1 MAWTSEKDRKNF
13 LIKTSKKYILENFK
27 MIKLIASDMDGT
39 LIFDQKISKENL
51 EAIHAAQKKGIKF
64 AIATGRAYEDV
75 KPFLDQYGLTCECV
89 VLNGGEYRDIAGSI
103 VEGIY
108 IDKSLV
114 TEIISILSECKL
126 AVEIYTN
133 DGYYTTNTEEEILDS
148 MIKRSKIFRPH
159 ITDPN
164 EIYQNALN
172 HPHFVKMK
180 YITNIDEFLKSNV
193 EIGKF
198 ISFADS
204 ADELNGPREKLNKLR
219 GIVVSSSFTT
229 NIEINDSNATKGRIL
244 AKAAARM
251 GINKDEVAILGDG
264 FNDYSMFVEFPNSF
278 AMENAIPEIKEVAK
292 YITASNVEHGVAKA
306 IYRILE
312 R

>member
-1 MAWTSEKDRKNF
+1 
-13 LIKTSKKYILENFK
+13 

-51 EAIHAAQKKGIKF
+51 EAIQVAQEKGIKF
-64 AIATGRAYEDV
+64 AIATGRDYEDV
-75 KPFLDQYGLTCECV
+75 KPFLDKYGLVCECV
-89 VLNGGEYRDIAGSI
+89 VLNGGEYRDVAGTI
-103 VEGIY
+103 VEGSY
-108 IDKSLV
+108 IDKRLV
-114 TEIISILSECKL
+114 TEIISILSEGKL
-126 AVEIYTN
+126 AVEIYAN
-133 DGYYTTNTEEEILDS
+133 DGYYTTNTKEEILNS

-164 EIYQNALN
+164 EIYQNALR

-198 ISFADS
+198 VSFADS
-204 ADELNGPREKLNKLR
+204 ATELNEPWEKLNKLG
-219 GIVVSSSFTT
+219 GIAVSSSFAT

-264 FNDYSMFVEFPNSF
+264 LNDYSMFVEFPNSF

-292 YITASNVEHGVAKA
+292 YITASNSDHGVAKA
-306 IYRILE
+306 IYRILDI
-312 R
+312 

>member
-1 MAWTSEKDRKNF
+1 
-13 LIKTSKKYILENFK
+13 

-114 TEIISILSECKL
+114 TEIMSILSESNL

-133 DGYYTTNTEEEILDS
+133 NGYYTTNTEEEIFDS
-148 MIKRSKIFRPH
+148 MVKRSKIFRPH
-159 ITDPN
+159 ITDSN

-198 ISFADS
+198 ISFADT
-204 ADELNGPREKLNKLR
+204 ANELYGPREKLNKLR

-229 NIEINDSNATKGRIL
+229 NIEINDRYATKGRIL

>member
-1 MAWTSEKDRKNF
+1 
-13 LIKTSKKYILENFK
+13 

-39 LIFDQKISKENL
+39 LLYDQKISKENI
-51 EAIHAAQKKGIKF
+51 EAIHTAQKKGIKF

-75 KPFLDQYGLTCECV
+75 KPFLDEYGLTCECV
-89 VLNGGEYRDIAGSI
+89 VLNGGEYRDSAGAI

-114 TEIISILSECKL
+114 TEIVSILSEDNL
-126 AVEIYTN
+126 AVELYTN
-133 DGYYTTNTEEEILDS
+133 DGFYTTNTEKEILDS
-148 MIKRSKIFRPH
+148 MVKRSKIFRPH
-159 ITDPN
+159 LIDPN
-164 EIYQNALN
+164 EIYQNALH

-180 YITNIDEFLKSNV
+180 YITNVDEFLKSNV

-204 ADELNGPREKLNKLR
+204 ADELQRPREKLNKLE
-219 GIVVSSSFTT
+219 GIAVSASFTT
-229 NIEINDSNATKGRIL
+229 NIEINDRYATKGRIL

-251 GINKDEVAILGDG
+251 GIKKDEVAILGDG
-264 FNDYSMFVEFPNSF
+264 FNDYSMFVEFPNSY
-278 AMENAIPEIKEVAK
+278 AMENAIPEIKEISK

-306 IYRILE
+306 IYRMLGC
-312 R
+312 

>member
-1 MAWTSEKDRKNF
+1 
-13 LIKTSKKYILENFK
+13 

-39 LIFDQKISKENL
+39 LIFNQKISRENI

-64 AIATGRAYEDV
+64 AIATGRPYEDV
-75 KPFLDQYGLTCECV
+75 KPYLDEYGLTCECV

-114 TEIISILSECKL
+114 TEIVSILSEYNL
-126 AVEIYTN
+126 AVEIYAN
-133 DGYYTTNTEEEILDS
+133 DGFYTTNTEEEILGS
-148 MIKRSKIFRPH
+148 MVKRSKIFRPQ
-159 ITDPN
+159 ITEPK
-164 EIYQNALN
+164 EIYRNALQ

-204 ADELNGPREKLNKLR
+204 ADELNGPRERLNKLE
-219 GIVVSSSFTT
+219 GIAVSASFTT
-229 NIEINDSNATKGRIL
+229 NIEINDKYATKGRIL
-244 AKAAARM
+244 AKAAVRM
-251 GINKDEVAILGDG
+251 GINKEEVAILGDG

-278 AMENAIPEIKEVAK
+278 AMENAVPEIKEVAK
-292 YITASNVEHGVAKA
+292 YITASNGEHGVAKA

-312 R
+312 RQ

>member
-1 MAWTSEKDRKNF
+1 
-13 LIKTSKKYILENFK
+13 

-39 LIFDQKISKENL
+39 LIFDQKISRENL
-51 EAIHAAQKKGIKF
+51 EAIQTAQNQGIKF

-75 KPFLDQYGLTCECV
+75 KPFLKKYGLTCECV
-89 VLNGGEYRDIAGSI
+89 VLNGGEYRDSAGTI
-103 VEGIY
+103 VEGVY
-108 IDKSLV
+108 IDKRLAA
-114 TEIISILSECKL
+114 EIIRIISEYNL

-133 DGYYTTNTEEEILDS
+133 NGYYTTNTREEILDS
-148 MIKRSKIFRPH
+148 MIKRSKIFRPN

-164 EIYQNALN
+164 EIYQVALKN
-172 HPHFVKMK
+172 PHFVKMK
-180 YITNIDEFLKSNV
+180 YITNIDEFLNSNV

-204 ADELNGPREKLNKLR
+204 ADELNGPRGKLDKLG

-229 NIEINDSNATKGRIL
+229 NIEINDSNATKGLIL
-244 AKAAARM
+244 AKVAARM

-278 AMENAIPEIKEVAK
+278 AMENAVPEIKEVAK

-306 IYRILE
+306 IYRMLNINKA
-312 R
+312 

>member
-1 MAWTSEKDRKNF
+1 
-13 LIKTSKKYILENFK
+13 

-51 EAIHAAQKKGIKF
+51 EAIQAAQKKGIKF

-75 KPFLDQYGLTCECV
+75 KPFLDEYDLRCECV
-89 VLNGGEYRDIAGSI
+89 VLNGGEYRDIAGEI

-108 IDKSLV
+108 INKSLV
-114 TEIISILSECKL
+114 TDIISIMSEGNL
-126 AVEIYTN
+126 ATEIYTN
-133 DGYYTTNTEEEILDS
+133 NGYYTTNTKEEILDG
-148 MIKRSKIFRPH
+148 MVKRSKIFRPH

-172 HPHFVKMK
+172 HPHFGKMQ
-180 YITNIDEFLKSNV
+180 YIRNIDEFLRSDV

-198 ISFADS
+198 VAFADS
-204 ADELNGPREKLNKLR
+204 AAELRGPQEKLNRLT

-251 GINKDEVAILGDG
+251 GINKNEVAVLGDG
-264 FNDYSMFVEFPNSF
+264 MNDYSMFVEFPNSF

-306 IYRILE
+306 IYRLIE
-312 R
+312 

>member
-1 MAWTSEKDRKNF
+1 
-13 LIKTSKKYILENFK
+13 

-39 LIFDQKISKENL
+39 LLFDQKISKENL
-51 EAIHAAQKKGIKF
+51 EAIQAAQKKGVKF
-64 AIATGRAYEDV
+64 TIATGRSYEDV
-75 KPFLDQYGLTCECV
+75 KPFLDEYGLTCECV
-89 VLNGGEYRDIAGSI
+89 VLNGGEYRDITGTI

-108 IDKSLV
+108 INKSLV
-114 TEIISILSECKL
+114 TEIISIISECNL

-133 DGYYTTNTEEEILDS
+133 DGYYTTNTKEEILDS
-148 MIKRSKIFRPH
+148 MVKRSKIFRPH
-159 ITDPN
+159 ITEPN

-172 HPHFVKMK
+172 HPHFIKMK
-180 YITNIDEFLKSNV
+180 YITNIDEFLKGNV

-204 ADELNGPREKLNKLR
+204 ADELNGPREKLNKL
-219 GIVVSSSFTT
+219 GGVAVSSSFTT
-229 NIEINDSNATKGRIL
+229 NIEINDINATKGRIL

-264 FNDYSMFVEFPNSF
+264 LNDYSMFIEFPNSF

-292 YITASNVEHGVAKA
+292 YITASNIEHGVAKA
-306 IYRILE
+306 IYRMLD

>member
-1 MAWTSEKDRKNF
+1 
-13 LIKTSKKYILENFK
+13 

-51 EAIHAAQKKGIKF
+51 EAILAAQKKGIKF

-75 KPFLDQYGLTCECV
+75 KPFLDEYGLTCECV
-89 VLNGGEYRDIAGSI
+89 VLNGGEYRDITGGI

-114 TEIISILSECKL
+114 TEIIRIISEAKL

-133 DGYYTTNTEEEILDS
+133 DGYYTTNTKEEILDS
-148 MIKRSKIFRPH
+148 MVKRSKIFRPH
-159 ITDPN
+159 IIDAKK
-164 EIYQNALN
+164 IYQNAVN
-172 HPHFVKMK
+172 HPHFIKMN
-180 YITNIDEFLKSNV
+180 YISNIDEFLKSNL
-193 EIGKF
+193 EIGKI

-204 ADELNGPREKLNKLR
+204 AAELNEPREELNKLG
-219 GIVVSSSFTT
+219 GIVISSSFTT
-229 NIEINDSNATKGRIL
+229 NIEINHMNATKGRIL

-264 FNDYSMFVEFPNSF
+264 LNDYSMFVEFPNSF

-306 IYRILE
+306 IYRILN

>member
-1 MAWTSEKDRKNF
+1 
-13 LIKTSKKYILENFK
+13 

-39 LIFDQKISKENL
+39 LLFDQKISKENL
-51 EAIHAAQKKGIKF
+51 EAIQAAQEKGIKF

-89 VLNGGEYRDIAGSI
+89 VLNGGEYRDITGRI

-108 IDKSLV
+108 IDKGLV
-114 TEIISILSECKL
+114 TEIISILSECNL

-133 DGYYTTNTEEEILDS
+133 DGYYTTNTKEEILDS
-148 MIKRSKIFRPH
+148 MIKRAKIFRPN
-159 ITDPN
+159 ITDPD
-164 EIYQNALN
+164 EIYRNALQ

-180 YITNIDEFLKSNV
+180 YITNIDEFLRSNV

-204 ADELNGPREKLNKLR
+204 AAELEGPREKINTL
-219 GIVVSSSFTT
+219 GSVVVSSSFAT

-251 GINKDEVAILGDG
+251 GIQKDEVVILGDG
-264 FNDYSMFVEFPNSF
+264 LNDYSMFVEFPNSF
-278 AMENAIPEIKEVAK
+278 AMENAIPEIKAVAK
-292 YITASNVEHGVAKA
+292 YITASNMEHGVAKA
-306 IYRILE
+306 INRVRLDLL
-312 R
+312 

>member
-1 MAWTSEKDRKNF
+1 
-13 LIKTSKKYILENFK
+13 

-39 LIFDQKISKENL
+39 LLFDQKISKENL
-51 EAIHAAQKKGIKF
+51 EAIQAAQKKGVKF

-75 KPFLDQYGLTCECV
+75 KPFLDEYGLTCECV
-89 VLNGGEYRDIAGSI
+89 VLNGGEYRDITGAI

-114 TEIISILSECKL
+114 IEIISIISECNL

-133 DGYYTTNTEEEILDS
+133 DGYYTTNTKEEILES
-148 MIKRSKIFRPH
+148 MVKRSKVFRPH

-172 HPHFVKMK
+172 HPHFSKMK
-180 YITNIDEFLKSNV
+180 YITNIDDFLKSNV

-204 ADELNGPREKLNKLR
+204 ADELNGPQEKLNKLG
-219 GIVVSSSFTT
+219 GIAVSSSFTT
-229 NIEINDSNATKGRIL
+229 NIEINDINATKGRIL

-264 FNDYSMFVEFPNSF
+264 LNDYSMFIEFPNSF

-292 YITASNVEHGVAKA
+292 YITASNREHGVAKA
-306 IYRILE
+306 IYRMLDC
-312 R
+312 

>member
-1 MAWTSEKDRKNF
+1 
-13 LIKTSKKYILENFK
+13 

-51 EAIHAAQKKGIKF
+51 EAIRAAQKKGIKF

-114 TEIISILSECKL
+114 TEIMSILSEGNL

-133 DGYYTTNTEEEILDS
+133 NGYYTTNTEEEIFDS
-148 MIKRSKIFRPH
+148 MVKRSKIFRPH
-159 ITDPN
+159 ITDSN
-164 EIYQNALN
+164 EIYRNALN

-198 ISFADS
+198 ISFADT
-204 ADELNGPREKLNKLR
+204 ANELYGPREKLNKLR

-229 NIEINDSNATKGRIL
+229 NIEINDRYATKGRIL

>member
-1 MAWTSEKDRKNF
+1 
-13 LIKTSKKYILENFK
+13 

-39 LIFDQKISKENL
+39 LIFDQKISKENI

-64 AIATGRAYEDV
+64 AIATGRSYEDV
-75 KPFLDQYGLTCECV
+75 KPFLDEYGLTCECV
-89 VLNGGEYRDIAGSI
+89 VLNGGEYRDITGRI

-108 IDKSLV
+108 IEKSLV
-114 TEIISILSECKL
+114 TEIVSILSESNL
-126 AVEIYTN
+126 AVEIYTS

-148 MIKRSKIFRPH
+148 MVKRSKIFRPQ
-159 ITDPN
+159 ITDPK
-164 EIYQNALN
+164 EIYQNALSN
-172 HPHFVKMK
+172 PHFVKMK

-193 EIGKF
+193 EVGKF
-198 ISFADS
+198 VSFADS
-204 ADELNGPREKLNKLR
+204 VDELKGSREKLNKLR
-219 GIVVSSSFTT
+219 GIVVSASFAT

-278 AMENAIPEIKEVAK
+278 AMENAIPEIKKVAK
-292 YITASNVEHGVAKA
+292 YFTASNAEHGVAKA

>member
-1 MAWTSEKDRKNF
+1 
-13 LIKTSKKYILENFK
+13 
-27 MIKLIASDMDGT
+27 MDGT
-39 LIFDQKISKENL
+39 LIFDQKISRENL
-51 EAIHAAQKKGIKF
+51 EAIQAAQKKGIKF
-64 AIATGRAYEDV
+64 VIATGRAYEDV
-75 KPFLDQYGLTCECV
+75 KPFLDEYGLTCECV
-89 VLNGGEYRDIAGSI
+89 VLNGGEYRDIAGRI
-103 VEGIY
+103 VEGSY
-108 IDKSLV
+108 IDKGLV
-114 TEIISILSECKL
+114 TEIIRIISECNL

-133 DGYYTTNTEEEILDS
+133 DGYYTTNTKAEILDS
-148 MIKRSKIFRPH
+148 MVKRSKIFRPH

-164 EIYQNALN
+164 EIYKNALN

-193 EIGKF
+193 EIGKC

-204 ADELNGPREKLNKLR
+204 ANELNGPREKLNKLG

-229 NIEINDSNATKGRIL
+229 NIEINDVNATKGRIL
-244 AKAAARM
+244 AKAAAKM

-306 IYRILE
+306 IYRMLDC
-312 R
+312 

>member
-1 MAWTSEKDRKNF
+1 
-13 LIKTSKKYILENFK
+13 

-39 LIFDQKISKENL
+39 LLFDQKISQENL
-51 EAIHAAQKKGIKF
+51 EAIQVAQKKGIKF

-75 KPFLDQYGLTCECV
+75 KPFLDKYGLTCECV
-89 VLNGGEYRDIAGSI
+89 VLNGGEYRDISGAI

-114 TEIISILSECKL
+114 AEMLRILSEGNL
-126 AVEIYTN
+126 ASELYTN
-133 DGYYTTNTEEEILDS
+133 LGYYTTNTKEEILAS
-148 MIKRSKIFRPH
+148 MVKRSKIFRPH
-159 ITDPN
+159 ITDPD

-172 HPHFVKMK
+172 NPHFVKMK
-180 YITNIDEFLKSNV
+180 YITNMDEFLQSNV
-193 EIGKF
+193 EIGKI

-204 ADELNGPREKLNKLR
+204 ADELNEPRAKLNKLG

-229 NIEINDSNATKGRIL
+229 NIEINDRNATKGRIL

-278 AMENAIPEIKEVAK
+278 AMENAVPEIKAVAK
-292 YITASNVEHGVAKA
+292 YITASNIEHGVAKA
-306 IYRILE
+306 IYRMIDC
-312 R
+312 